1 MKKDEIEKAKGN
13 IRACV
18 GIAFVLFVIG
28 IMVFIQAGEEILQ
41 IL

>member
-1 MKKDEIEKAKGN
+1 MRKNEVEKAEGN

-28 IMVFIQAGEEILQ
+28 IMAFIQAGEEILQ